1 MARVRTSNGSE
12 PPTTGTSRP
21 ACISEV
27 GVAGAATVASAP
39 PVDGVPLGPWPRRRP
54 GRRPGRRHPDRALL
68 GSLLL
73 SLLVHASL
81 LGLKLEGDELG
92 LSGLGAAWR
101 DWRQPVG
108 ELLIVLSPAPAPE
121 MLAPE
126 SAEPASSTSGPGPP
140 ELVAD
145 AITPPAPPPPVPPRK
160 RRESRLKPARP
171 VVPATTVAQAVPVQA
186 PEPAPAPAP
195 APPEAIAMQRPVPT
209 ARQAIPEPTPSENP
223 VDEAMQRAEAERI
236 EAESLA
242 AAELEA
248 MQREAARI
256 ETERIEV
263 ERRAEAERIE
273 AEARAEAERRAAA
286 ELEAQQREAARIE
299 AERRA
304 EAERI
309 EAEARAE
316 AERLAAA
323 ELEARQREATR
334 IEAERRAEAERLAAA
349 ELEAKQR
356 EATRIEAAR
365 RAEAERI
372 EAEARA
378 EAEREAEARRQAE
391 AQREARLRAIGR
403 QLDEEAAQRQAA
415 ETAARPP
422 GEGGVLPLSLGNA
435 RRVRL
440 WGRSHADD
448 ELVRFAEAWER
459 RIQFN
464 TPPEQVRALTQYPHR
479 APMVTVAIRSDGSL
493 ESVVFVVSSGVA
505 QVDDAIRRMIEAQR
519 PYPAFAPSLAQRY
532 DVVEIRRTWQFDVG
546 VRLY

>member
-1 MARVRTSNGSE
+1 
-12 PPTTGTSRP
+12 
-21 ACISEV
+21 
-27 GVAGAATVASAP
+27 
-39 PVDGVPLGPWPRRRP
+39 
-54 GRRPGRRHPDRALL
+54 
-68 GSLLL
+68 
-73 SLLVHASL
+73 
-81 LGLKLEGDELG
+81 
-92 LSGLGAAWR
+92 
-101 DWRQPVG
+101 
-108 ELLIVLSPAPAPE
+108 
-121 MLAPE
+121 
-126 SAEPASSTSGPGPP
+126 
-140 ELVAD
+140 
-145 AITPPAPPPPVPPRK
+145 
-160 RRESRLKPARP
+160 
-171 VVPATTVAQAVPVQA
+171 
-186 PEPAPAPAP
+186 
-195 APPEAIAMQRPVPT
+195 MQRPVPT

-273 AEARAEAERRAAA
+273 AEARAEAERLAAA
-286 ELEAQQREAARIE
+286 DLEAQQREAARIE
-299 AERRA
+299 AER
-304 EAERI
+304 I
-309 EAEARAE
+309 
-316 AERLAAA
+316 
-323 ELEARQREATR
+323 Q
-334 IEAERRAEAERLAAA
+334 
-349 ELEAKQR
+349 
-356 EATRIEAAR
+356 AAR

>member
-186 PEPAPAPAP
+186 PEPAPDPAP

-256 ETERIEV
+256 ETERIE
-263 ERRAEAERIE
+263 
-273 AEARAEAERRAAA
+273 
-286 ELEAQQREAARIE
+286 

-323 ELEARQREATR
+323 DLEAQQREAAR
-334 IEAERRAEAERLAAA
+334 IEAERI
-349 ELEAKQR
+349 Q
-356 EATRIEAAR
+356 AAR

>member
-1 MARVRTSNGSE
+1 
-12 PPTTGTSRP
+12 
-21 ACISEV
+21 
-27 GVAGAATVASAP
+27 
-39 PVDGVPLGPWPRRRP
+39 
-54 GRRPGRRHPDRALL
+54 
-68 GSLLL
+68 LLL

-273 AEARAEAERRAAA
+273 AEARAEAER
-286 ELEAQQREAARIE
+286 
-299 AERRA
+299 
-304 EAERI
+304 
-309 EAEARAE
+309 
-316 AERLAAA
+316 
-323 ELEARQREATR
+323 
-334 IEAERRAEAERLAAA
+334 
-349 ELEAKQR
+349 
-356 EATRIEAAR
+356 
-365 RAEAERI
+365 
-372 EAEARA
+372 
-378 EAEREAEARRQAE
+378 EAEARRQAE

>member
-1 MARVRTSNGSE
+1 
-12 PPTTGTSRP
+12 
-21 ACISEV
+21 
-27 GVAGAATVASAP
+27 
-39 PVDGVPLGPWPRRRP
+39 
-54 GRRPGRRHPDRALL
+54 
-68 GSLLL
+68 LLL

-273 AEARAEAERRAAA
+273 AEARAEAER
-286 ELEAQQREAARIE
+286 
-299 AERRA
+299 
-304 EAERI
+304 
-309 EAEARAE
+309 
-316 AERLAAA
+316 LAAA

-356 EATRIEAAR
+356 EATRIEAARRAEAERIEAEARAEAERLAAADLEAQQREAARIEAERIQAAR

>member
-273 AEARAEAERRAAA
+273 AEARAEAER
-286 ELEAQQREAARIE
+286 
-299 AERRA
+299 
-304 EAERI
+304 
-309 EAEARAE
+309 
-316 AERLAAA
+316 
-323 ELEARQREATR
+323 
-334 IEAERRAEAERLAAA
+334 
-349 ELEAKQR
+349 
-356 EATRIEAAR
+356 
-365 RAEAERI
+365 
-372 EAEARA
+372 
-378 EAEREAEARRQAE
+378 EAEARRQAE

>member
-160 RRESRLKPARP
+160 RRELRPKPARP
-171 VVPATTVAQAVPVQA
+171 VVPATTVAHAVPVQA

-309 EAEARAE
+309 EAEA
-316 AERLAAA
+316 
-323 ELEARQREATR
+323 
-334 IEAERRAEAERLAAA
+334 
-349 ELEAKQR
+349 
-356 EATRIEAAR
+356 
-365 RAEAERI
+365 
-372 EAEARA
+372 
-378 EAEREAEARRQAE
+378 EREAEARRRAE

>member
-334 IEAERRAEAERLAAA
+334 IEA
-349 ELEAKQR
+349 
-356 EATRIEAAR
+356 AR